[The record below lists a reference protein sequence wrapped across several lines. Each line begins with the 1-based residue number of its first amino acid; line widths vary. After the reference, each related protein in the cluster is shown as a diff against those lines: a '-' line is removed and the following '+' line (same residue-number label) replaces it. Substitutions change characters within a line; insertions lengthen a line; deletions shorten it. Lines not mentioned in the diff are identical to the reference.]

1 MINKIEVVL
10 ASILIGFG
18 SAIILLWLLL
28 AILAFNGQN
37 NGLVPWVASGVVAYG
52 YIIVVLASMVSFV
65 GIIWAGQVSR
75 LVAPNWKV
83 FALLPIKAG
92 FVIIAIGFTSS
103 IAVHFFN

>member
-10 ASILIGFG
+10 ASILIGLG

-28 AILAFNGQN
+28 AILLLTGQN
-37 NGLVPWVASGVVAYG
+37 NGLMPWVAAGVLAYG
-52 YIIVVLASMVSFV
+52 YIIIILASIVSFV

-75 LVAPNWKV
+75 LVAPNWEV

-92 FVIIAIGFTSS
+92 LVIIAIGFTSS